1 MKEEDMRRNM
11 VKTAM
16 LFFGTLA
23 LAAAANAA
31 TITCLFN
38 SPTGDLGS
46 ATHTYNCGGVNITAT
61 AFGGG
66 NLFGKNDGGDEVGI
80 GITGNAD
87 NEIVPN
93 HFIQL
98 DLINL
103 SGNNPLTLI
112 INSNTGADRASIYNT
127 NTAGAMTGG
136 TTLVNQTGSEGANTL
151 NPSLRYLDV
160 TANVGDVLLGPL
172 TFTVTSVPEPASLGF
187 VGAGLL
193 GLGLIRRR
201 IFSPRA

>member
-1 MKEEDMRRNM
+1 M
-11 VKTAM
+11 KTAM

-31 TITCLFN
+31 TITCSFN
-38 SPTGDLGS
+38 NPTGDLGS
-46 ATHTYNCGGVNITAT
+46 TTHTYTCGGVNITAT

-80 GITGNAD
+80 GITGNTD
-87 NEIVPN
+87 NEITPG

-98 DLINL
+98 DLVNL

-127 NTAGAMTGG
+127 NTAGAMSGG
-136 TTLVNQTGSEGANTL
+136 SFLASNIASEGAITL
-151 NPSLRYLDV
+151 NPTLRYLDV
-160 TANVGDVLLGPL
+160 AGTAGDVLLGPL
-172 TFTVTSVPEPASLGF
+172 TFTVTSVPEPASLGL

-201 IFSPRA
+201 ISSPRA